1 MTVHRRALALTGAA
15 ALALACRG
23 PHPAANAS
31 RPWPSGELRSGG
43 APISAALRP
52 GEVHRYRL
60 PLQKGQWLR
69 LVVDQQG
76 IDVAVAFE
84 DPTGARVL
92 EADRLIEDRGPEL
105 VLAVTRTDG
114 PHTLVIRG
122 PSEGSPGRYAARV
135 EELRPATAAD
145 RRSAEAYRILT
156 GAKDLKPAAAMERC
170 QRALTAWQDPGDVA
184 LQAEA
189 LLCIA
194 RQQIALGDYQQAAGS
209 YGEAVS
215 GFARSGD
222 HRQEA
227 IARNELGSCLLP
239 LGEAQEAAD
248 QNARALAEARRE
260 GDRLLAAKSFHSL
273 GQAFQDQGELQTAL
287 DREQQALALWPKGD
301 RHLRPY
307 TLHNLG
313 VLYAHAFH
321 DQRRGEALLLQ
332 AKNAWLPEDQAW
344 KARTLRQLG
353 RVAYEEGRL
362 EEAHRYFADAL
373 KLRRDTDPCGS
384 AVLLAASAVVGQE
397 MGQRPKAD
405 EQLTAALQTVGTKSC
420 LRSQPAVHLL
430 AGSLAERR
438 GEPAKAHTQYQQSQ
452 ALFASQGDRLG
463 VAESLEGLARSS
475 RALGDLPAALAASER
490 ALEIFEGVRP
500 KVLGEDL
507 RTSFFSGSRD
517 AFDFHVDLLLEMGRK
532 EEAWAAAERAR
543 ARTLGDLLAESG
555 AGLRRSVDPVLAAR
569 EQDLQRRLNALESQ
583 RQAVSDA
590 RATKLRLRQSLGEVL
605 AELESTRGE
614 IRRRS
619 PRYASLIR
627 PEPVS
632 LPEVRRELL
641 DDDTVLLE
649 YRLGETAGTVWAVTA
664 KELITA
670 RLPPRRDVE
679 GLAQEA
685 ASWTRAVDRTGENPP
700 ALCELSRMLLAPVQ
714 SQLGHRRLVVVA
726 DGALATLSFA
736 ALPDPADLASCP
748 AAPPLVESHEIA
760 YLPSATTL
768 LTQRSL
774 LARRQ
779 PAPGW
784 MAVVA
789 DPVYAPPVSRLR
801 GSAEEAKAVVAGLP
815 SGKFRVDTGFAASRQ
830 TVTGGA
836 LHAFRILHFAVH
848 GTLDAEQPL
857 LSALL
862 LSQLDSTGRPLAGVL
877 AAHEIY
883 DLDLPAELVV
893 LSACETALGRE
904 VAGEGLVSG
913 LPRAFLYAGAARVVV
928 SLWPVE
934 DQSTRDLMAIFYR
947 GLFERHLAPAQ
958 ALQEAQRNLR
968 RAGRLPFQWAG
979 FVLQGDWKPLPPFS
993 P

>member
-1 MTVHRRALALTGAA
+1 M
-15 ALALACRG
+15 
-23 PHPAANAS
+23 
-31 RPWPSGELRSGG
+31 
-43 APISAALRP
+43 
-52 GEVHRYRL
+52 
-60 PLQKGQWLR
+60 
-69 LVVDQQG
+69 
-76 IDVAVAFE
+76 
-84 DPTGARVL
+84 
-92 EADRLIEDRGPEL
+92 
-105 VLAVTRTDG
+105 
-114 PHTLVIRG
+114 
-122 PSEGSPGRYAARV
+122 
-135 EELRPATAAD
+135 
-145 RRSAEAYRILT
+145 
-156 GAKDLKPAAAMERC
+156 
-170 QRALTAWQDPGDVA
+170 WQ
-184 LQAEA
+184 
-189 LLCIA
+189 
-194 RQQIALGDYQQAAGS
+194 
-209 YGEAVS
+209 
-215 GFARSGD
+215 
-222 HRQEA
+222 
-227 IARNELGSCLLP
+227 
-239 LGEAQEAAD
+239 
-248 QNARALAEARRE
+248 
-260 GDRLLAAKSFHSL
+260 
-273 GQAFQDQGELQTAL
+273 
-287 DREQQALALWPKGD
+287 
-301 RHLRPY
+301 
-307 TLHNLG
+307 
-313 VLYAHAFH
+313 
-321 DQRRGEALLLQ
+321 
-332 AKNAWLPEDQAW
+332 
-344 KARTLRQLG
+344 ARTLRQLG
-353 RVAYEEGRL
+353 RVAHEEGRL
-362 EEAHRYFADAL
+362 EESRGYFADAL
-373 KLRRDTDPCGS
+373 ELRRDTDPCGS
-384 AVLLAASAVVGQE
+384 AALLAASALVE
-397 MGQRPKAD
+397 ERMARRPKAD
-405 EQLTAALQTVGTKSC
+405 QRLAAALRIFGTKSC
-420 LRSQPAVHLL
+420 PKDEPTVRVL
-430 AGSLAERR
+430 AASLAEKRNDFTLAR
-438 GEPAKAHTQYQQSQ
+438 AQYQQSQ
-452 ALFASQGDRLG
+452 ALFAAQGDRLG

-532 EEAWAAAERAR
+532 EAAWAATERAR

-555 AGLRRSVDPVLAAR
+555 AGRRQSVDPVLAAKER
-569 EQDLQRRLNALESQ
+569 ELQRQLNALESK
-583 RQAVSDA
+583 RQTVSDSTA
-590 RATKLRLRQSLGEVL
+590 GKLRLRQRIGAVL
-605 AELESTRGE
+605 AELDTTRGE

-632 LPEVRRELL
+632 LLDVRRELM

-649 YRLGETAGTVWAVTA
+649 YRLGERAGTVWAVTGR
-664 KELITA
+664 ELITA

-714 SQLGHRRLVVVA
+714 SQLGHRRLVVVP

-736 ALPDPADLASCP
+736 ALPDPADLAACP

-760 YLPSATTL
+760 YLPSAATL
-768 LTQRSL
+768 LTQRRL

-789 DPVYAPPVSRLR
+789 DPVYAPPVSRLL

-815 SGKFRVDTGFAASRQ
+815 PGKFRVDTGFAASRQ

-862 LSQLDSTGRPLAGVL
+862 LSQRDPAGRTLAGVL

-947 GLFERHLAPAQ
+947 GLFERHLPPAQ
-958 ALQEAQRNLR
+958 ALQEAQRDLR